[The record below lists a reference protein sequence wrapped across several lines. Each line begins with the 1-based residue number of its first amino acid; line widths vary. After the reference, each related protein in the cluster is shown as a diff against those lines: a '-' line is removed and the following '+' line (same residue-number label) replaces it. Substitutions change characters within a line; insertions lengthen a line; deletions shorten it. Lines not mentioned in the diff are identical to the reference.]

1 MNATTKQRMSASER
15 QKKFVEKKRASGYAP
30 LTAVF
35 VPNAI
40 KDQCRQLVADFVK
53 DWEGKQANQF

>member
-1 MNATTKQRMSASER
+1 MNATTKERMSASER
-15 QKKFVEKKRASGYAP
+15 QKKFVEKKRAMGYAP

-40 KDQCRQLVADFVK
+40 KDECRRVVVEFVK
-53 DWEGKQANQF
+53 DWESKQANEF